1 MRVEID
7 VILFF
12 PNDPMK
18 KINGFLNVSADADE
32 DDILEEMAEFINNV
46 TEDYMEK
53 FSTGMANLLVGDD
66 EYYQVSFANPNN
78 IGDEGRDICNMIIPD
93 NLTVH

>member
-12 PNDPMK
+12 PKDPMK
-18 KINGFLNVSADADE
+18 KISGFLNVGEAADE
-32 DDILEEMAEFINNV
+32 DDILEEMANFINIV
-46 TEDYMEK
+46 TEDYIEE
-53 FSTGMANLLVGDD
+53 FSTGMANLIVGDD

-78 IGDEGRDICNMIIPD
+78 KSVEGREICNMIIPES
-93 NLTVH
+93 LTLH